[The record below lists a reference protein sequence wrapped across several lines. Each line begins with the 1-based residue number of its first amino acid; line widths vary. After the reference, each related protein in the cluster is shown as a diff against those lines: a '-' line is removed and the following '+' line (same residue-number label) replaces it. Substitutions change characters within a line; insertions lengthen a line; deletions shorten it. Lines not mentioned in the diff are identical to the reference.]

1 MSLLGKDVIMEDKL
15 LNIDKEKQVEFLV
28 EKRKLYETLEI
39 IKKEILLGIAKRK
52 AITDYILEYRKKFVE
67 EYRDDEDAVI
77 EFFDH
82 ERYAKEEAYKSI
94 DRKLRELTILQ
105 ESPYFGRITFIEE
118 DEQYPETMYI
128 GRFGVTSEVELE
140 AVVIDWRAPIASLF
154 YNGTLGKAAYK
165 APMGEIDT
173 DILGRR
179 QIIVK
184 RGELKG
190 IFDSAVDVK
199 DDILQMV
206 LSSNSDSKLQDIIM
220 TIQQEQD
227 EIIRMDRSSNILVDG
242 VAGSGKTT
250 IALHRVAY
258 LLYNFRKQ
266 LEGKVL
272 ILGPNFIFMEYISQV
287 LPSLGEVGVIQD
299 TFLNFALN
307 ELGDIKVMEFQ
318 DFIEKVL
325 NEDKYFLEE
334 IKYKSSEKFM
344 HFIDDIIEKSEK
356 EYFKYQDVYYFNEIV
371 YKKEDIHKL
380 ISEDFKYMPLF
391 KRSEKVKRVIMSK
404 VKNKRDE
411 KVWQLNKEIEE
422 YKNNLSKD
430 ELFLE
435 EVNIEF
441 RRKNGIREIVR
452 ELMNTRKNLEELI
465 NPEDPVEFY
474 NKINGN
480 KDLTHLDIAPILY
493 LMVKLWGIKYK
504 GDIKHIVIDEAQ
516 DYSLLQFKAIKEYIG
531 CNNFTILGDSNQRLI
546 KVEETPAMLNLNTVF
561 GDVKEF
567 KLNKSYR
574 STQDIMEYANR
585 YLKEDKIVPLVRKGD
600 EVQEYNVKK
609 EEIVEI
615 INNSIED
622 MKNSGID
629 SIAIIKRT
637 SEGIK
642 ELGNQLKEK
651 NNLVVFNREDIIYK
665 GGIVV
670 IPSYYAKGL
679 EFDGVIIVDE
689 STEEKEDLIKYIM
702 STRALHRLVAI
713 NQIK

>member
-1 MSLLGKDVIMEDKL
+1 
-15 LNIDKEKQVEFLV
+15 
-28 EKRKLYETLEI
+28 
-39 IKKEILLGIAKRK
+39 
-52 AITDYILEYRKKFVE
+52 
-67 EYRDDEDAVI
+67 
-77 EFFDH
+77 
-82 ERYAKEEAYKSI
+82 
-94 DRKLRELTILQ
+94 
-105 ESPYFGRITFIEE
+105 
-118 DEQYPETMYI
+118 
-128 GRFGVTSEVELE
+128 
-140 AVVIDWRAPIASLF
+140 
-154 YNGTLGKAAYK
+154 
-165 APMGEIDT
+165 
-173 DILGRR
+173 
-179 QIIVK
+179 
-184 RGELKG
+184 
-190 IFDSAVDVK
+190 
-199 DDILQMV
+199 
-206 LSSNSDSKLQDIIM
+206 
-220 TIQQEQD
+220 
-227 EIIRMDRSSNILVDG
+227 
-242 VAGSGKTT
+242 
-250 IALHRVAY
+250 
-258 LLYNFRKQ
+258 
-266 LEGKVL
+266 
-272 ILGPNFIFMEYISQV
+272 
-287 LPSLGEVGVIQD
+287 
-299 TFLNFALN
+299 
-307 ELGDIKVMEFQ
+307 MEFQ

-344 HFIDDIIEKSEK
+344 HFVDDIIEKSEK
-356 EYFKYQDVYYFNEIV
+356 EYFKYQDVYYFNEVV

-452 ELMNTRKNLEELI
+452 ELMNTRKNLEEWI

-504 GDIKHIVIDEAQ
+504 GDIKHIVIDESQ

-600 EVQEYNVKK
+600 EVKEYSVRK

-615 INNSIED
+615 INDSIED

-637 SEGIK
+637 SQGIK